1 MVHQKKGLYLA
12 TQTITY
18 EDEYWEPSEIDA
30 QITTRFE
37 WTNDS
42 DNART
47 FMGRVSANGF
57 LARQRGQFWLD
68 AEVVAE

>member
-18 EDEYWEPSEIDA
+18 ENEYWEPSEIDA

-37 WTNDS
+37 WINDS
-42 DNART
+42 DNVMN
-47 FMGRVSANGF
+47 FMGRVNAN
-57 LARQRGQFWLD
+57 
-68 AEVVAE
+68 VI